1 VSEGVRRLACLAVAG
16 LLAVSAC
23 DIAGEPIDAERTE
36 GGTEE
41 GRESESRSV
50 SVFDLRVGQCVDGVA
65 EASGPTE
72 LFTVVACDAP
82 HDGEVY
88 RVFDLAGGDQ
98 AEFPGSSD
106 VDADAASG
114 CEVGFEGYVGVPYQE
129 SRFQA
134 TYVAPSEETWAGGDR
149 EVVCFA
155 YVPQG
160 VLRRSIEGAEE

>member
-1 VSEGVRRLACLAVAG
+1 MVRLAVAG
-16 LLAVSAC
+16 LLAVSGC
-23 DIAGEPIDAERTE
+23 DMAGDAIDAERAE

-41 GRESESRSV
+41 GGPSESRSV

-65 EASGPTE
+65 EATGPME

-82 HDGEVY
+82 HDGEVF
-88 RVFDLAGGDQ
+88 RVFDLPGGDE
-98 AEFPGSSD
+98 AEFPGPSD
-106 VDADAASG
+106 VDETAASG
-114 CEVGFEGYVGVPYQE
+114 CEESFEGYVGIPYQE

-155 YVPQG
+155 YVPRG
-160 VLRRSIEGAEE
+160 VLRRSIEGAAE